1 MSNNKLRE
9 KLEKDILLLDGAF
22 GTYAQF
28 LGLSEDHF
36 KDIPGCMEYLSVSS
50 PEFIR
55 KIHSDYL
62 EAGADAVE
70 TNTFGG
76 NRLKLQEFS
85 AEEKV
90 YELNYTSTKIA
101 RETADKIS
109 TKAHPRFVIGAMGPT
124 GKLPSST
131 DKELGDIGYND
142 LKTIFS
148 EQALGIIDG
157 GADAL
162 LIETGQDLLEMKA
175 AVNGAKEALSIKN
188 KDLLIMAQCTLSNNG
203 RMLLG
208 TEISAVSS
216 VLSSLG
222 VDVVGVNCSTGPVE
236 MESTIKYL
244 SQNCPTYISCIPNA
258 GLPIEKNGETVYT
271 LESDEMA
278 ELVRKF
284 LNKYRIN
291 IIGGCCGTS
300 PEYIRKIRE
309 VVDQAKQKKPGE
321 HKHFFTGFYKGFDL
335 AKSVLPI
342 KVGERINTHGS
353 KKMKELLKANDYDG
367 IIEMGKQQETQ
378 GADILDVCTVLTE
391 RKTEKDDTVIIFKNL
406 AESVQAPLM
415 VDSTDV
421 EVIKAA
427 LENYPGTAF
436 INSINLEDGGLKA
449 DAVLGLA
456 KDHGSFIVS
465 LVIDEKGMAKTVK
478 RKLEIAEKIFTKA
491 VEKFQIQS
499 HRIIFDMLTFT
510 LGTGEKEYMNSALDT
525 FEAIK
530 LIKQRHPEVLTVLGV
545 SNASFGLPRQGR
557 KVLNRLFLHHAV
569 KNGLDL
575 CIINPVDYLRLDTIP
590 ENERLLA
597 EDLIFNR
604 RQEALNDFVEYFSI
618 IEQGGVKPEGMVN
631 TVPITIEGKIVKC
644 IFDRDKKHILNFID
658 EALKEYKAEDIIN
671 NILMVAMKDVGE
683 KLDNGE
689 MVLPFVLQSAE
700 VMRKA
705 LEYLE
710 KFIKKGDMVKGKI
723 LLATVFGDVHDIG
736 KNLVKMIL
744 QNHGFTVIDLGKQ
757 VPIDKIIEEARKHKV
772 DAVGLS
778 ALLVSTAR
786 HMQTCVQAMHDAG
799 LEYPILIGG
808 APINSSFAKD
818 ISFLSDG
825 SIYTGGIFYA
835 KDAFTGLN
843 IIQSLMNPAEKK
855 TVLKEFNS
863 GVQTQTPK
871 NQGGGCLGEVLVK
884 KELHPRIIPE
894 PPFYGIRTLNHIPV
908 DEVFSFLDESLL
920 FNIAWGANLKNKIEK
935 QRIIKEE
942 YSAVLKDLKQEVIT
956 KGMLDLKAVYG
967 YFKCH
972 ISAEEMQVLNE
983 GNDTID
989 TITFKRSRDNLSLTD
1004 YFMEN
1009 DLVCFQAVT
1018 VGEKISKVIEE
1029 LSNNKEITKSFYLH
1043 GLGVYMAEAVAAYIH
1058 EKIRDELAL
1067 DKDQGKRYSP
1077 GYPLWRNIQDQ
1088 EKIFKIL
1095 DIEKRLGI
1103 KLTQAYQMVP
1113 EQSTTAM
1120 IVYSKEAEY

>member
-1 MSNNKLRE
+1 MPNNKLRK

-22 GTYAQF
+22 GTYAHS
-28 LGLSEDHF
+28 LGLSEAHF

-50 PEFIR
+50 PELIH

-62 EAGADAVE
+62 EAGADAIE

-76 NRLKLQEFS
+76 NRLKLQEFGV
-85 AEEKV
+85 EDKI
-90 YELNYTSTKIA
+90 YELNYTSTQIA
-101 RETADKIS
+101 RENADKFS
-109 TKAHPRFVIGAMGPT
+109 TKSKPRFVIGAMGPT

-131 DKELGDIGYND
+131 DKELGDIGYNN
-142 LKTIFS
+142 LKYMFS

-175 AVNGAKEALSIKN
+175 AVNGAKEALRIKSKN
-188 KDLLIMAQCTLSNNG
+188 LLIMAQCTLSNNG

-222 VDVVGVNCSTGPVE
+222 VDVIGVNCSTGPIE

-244 SQNCPTYISCIPNA
+244 SQNCSTYISCIPNA

-271 LESDEMA
+271 LESNEMA
-278 ELVRKF
+278 QLFRKF

-291 IIGGCCGTS
+291 IIGGCCGTN
-300 PEYIRKIRE
+300 PKYIRKIRE
-309 VVDQAKQKKPGE
+309 VVDQTKPKSGAKI
-321 HKHFFTGFYKGFDL
+321 KHFFSGFYKAFDL
-335 AKSVLPI
+335 AEADFPI
-342 KVGERINTHGS
+342 IVGERINTHGS
-353 KKMKELLKANDYDG
+353 KKMKELLKADDYDA
-367 IIEMGKQQETQ
+367 IIEMGKQQETA

-391 RKTEKDDTVIIFKNL
+391 RKTEQDDTVIIFKNL
-406 AESVQAPLM
+406 GESVQTPLM
-415 VDSTDV
+415 VDSTNV

-427 LENYPGTAF
+427 LESFPGTAF
-436 INSINLEDGGLKA
+436 INSINLEDGGMKA
-449 DAVLGLA
+449 DAVLKLA
-456 KDHGSFIVS
+456 NEHGSFIVS
-465 LVIDEKGMAKTVK
+465 LVIDEKGMAKTVE
-478 RKLEIAEKIFTKA
+478 RKLEIAEKIYTKA
-491 VEKFQIQS
+491 VDEFKI
-499 HRIIFDMLTFT
+499 HPKRIIFDMLTFT

-525 FEAIK
+525 FEGIK
-530 LIKQRHPEVLTVLGV
+530 LIKQKHPEVLTILGV
-545 SNASFGLPRQGR
+545 SNISFGLPRQGR
-557 KVLNRLFLHHAV
+557 KVLNRLFLEHAV

-575 CIINPVDYLRLDTIP
+575 CIINPVDYFDIDTIP
-590 ENERLLA
+590 EKERFLA

-604 RQEALNDFVEYFSI
+604 RQTALNDFVEYFSEK
-618 IEQGGVKPEGMVN
+618 EQDRSISRDRVN
-631 TVPITIEGKIVKC
+631 PGPVNIEGKIVKC
-644 IFDRDKKHILNFID
+644 IFDRDKKHILELID

-671 NILMVAMKDVGE
+671 NILMGAMKDVGE

-710 KFIKKGDMVKGKI
+710 KFIKKGSMVKGKI

-744 QNHGFTVIDLGKQ
+744 QNHGFTVIDIGNQ
-757 VPIDKIIEEARKHKV
+757 VPVETIVSEAKKHKV
-772 DAVGLS
+772 DVIGLS

-786 HMQTCVQAMHDAG
+786 HMRTCVQAMYDAG

-808 APINSSFAKD
+808 APINSSFAKE
-818 ISFLSDG
+818 ISFLKDQSV
-825 SIYTGGIFYA
+825 YKGGIFYA

-843 IIQSLMNPAEKK
+843 IVQSLMDPEEKK
-855 TVLKEFNS
+855 TVLKKIFT
-863 GVQTQTPK
+863 GILTQTEK
-871 NQGGGCLGEVLVK
+871 KKGCVCSGKTSKK
-884 KELHPRIIPE
+884 KELQLRGVPE
-894 PPFYGIRTLNHIPV
+894 PPFYGISTLNHIPV
-908 DEVFSFLDESLL
+908 DEVFSFLDEKVM
-920 FNIAWGANLKNKIEK
+920 FNIAWGARLKNKLEK
-935 QRIIKEE
+935 KNIIEE
-942 YSAVLKDLKQEVIT
+942 YEVILKELKQEVIT
-956 KGMLDLKAVYG
+956 KGILDLKAVYG
-967 YFKCH
+967 YFKCS
-972 ISAEEMQVLNE
+972 ISGEQMEVLNE
-983 GNDTID
+983 ENKTID
-989 TITFKRSRDNLSLTD
+989 KISFSRNKKNFSLID
-1004 YFMEN
+1004 YFLPD

-1018 VGEKISKVIEE
+1018 IGGGISKQIK
-1029 LSNNKEITKSFYLH
+1029 LYSDNKEITKAFYLH

-1058 EKIRDELAL
+1058 DRIRHELGL

-1077 GYPLWRNIQDQ
+1077 GYPLWPNIQDQ
-1088 EKIFKIL
+1088 EKIFNIL
-1095 DIEKRLGI
+1095 DVEKRISI
-1103 KLTQAYQMVP
+1103 KLTPEYQMVP